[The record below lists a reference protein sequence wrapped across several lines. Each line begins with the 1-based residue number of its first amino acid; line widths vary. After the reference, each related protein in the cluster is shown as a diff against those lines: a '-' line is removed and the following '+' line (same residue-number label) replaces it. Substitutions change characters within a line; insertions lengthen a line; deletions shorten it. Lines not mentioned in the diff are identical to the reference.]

1 MYNDFKE
8 IPFTTDTNVLA
19 KIYIQ
24 NVARFLQKLTLG
36 LKYRIWTASDKQRKS
51 KKLKFDGLIL
61 SKKYIPSA
69 KIHTLSNQ
77 ARK

>member
-24 NVARFLQKLTLG
+24 NGARFLPKLTLG
-36 LKYRIWTASDKQRKS
+36 LKYRIWTASDKQGKS
-51 KKLKFDGLIL
+51 KKLKFDRLIL

-69 KIHTLSNQ
+69 KIYTLSNQ